1 MSKDLP
7 EVLLSQH
14 NLEDLKVFL
23 SKCSQVFSVGTNSI
37 QCQDRLQERT
47 KESQSQPAARPRHPI
62 SDMDIQLQPLKEIT
76 MQPTL
81 GLNIHMHP
89 WELEAMRLNIF
100 GNPLTSYSEI
110 AKSQCFKLKV
120 AVEEDQ
126 ILVAVEDLYKN
137 KQPKSKIEKL
147 PTECVRQ
154 LTNK

>member
-1 MSKDLP
+1 
-7 EVLLSQH
+7 
-14 NLEDLKVFL
+14 
-23 SKCSQVFSVGTNSI
+23 
-37 QCQDRLQERT
+37 
-47 KESQSQPAARPRHPI
+47 
-62 SDMDIQLQPLKEIT
+62 MDIQLQPLKEIT